1 MYQNKHFRLYLLQLS
16 VIVLFAAIFAVFLPK
31 QALAVNGC
39 AGATNPG
46 GGAGTYAGLDSSKC
60 YRIGSGGIPE
70 GTGANVDTS
79 KFDTNGNAISN
90 AANAQAERDRQEAI
104 QKQNAVDSSKAPA
117 VANPPVNS
125 NAPAQVGS
133 RGGSATAAPGD
144 PAAND
149 EGTTCAV
156 EMIGWILCPVI
167 QGVATMSDKIFDLLA
182 GNFLQIE
189 PELTK
194 ADSGIKVPWDAARN
208 IANVLFIVAFI
219 IIIYSQI
226 TGAGISNYGI
236 KKMLPRL
243 IMAALFVN
251 ISFWICQ
258 GMVDLSNI
266 LGFNIY
272 TFLKAQA
279 AAIGPSAMA
288 DIPGADTVT
297 GGGWLSVLAVAIL
310 AAVGI
315 AWLLLAPLG
324 AIALMVLIT
333 CVTIVIILLLRK
345 AIIILLVVISPIA
358 FVAYLLPNTEK
369 FFNKW
374 LSMFWQLLMVFPVV
388 ALLMGGGQLASTI
401 IMSAGATKDA
411 KTQCSAEDAGKVT
424 SIGAQS
430 DGYNVSC
437 EGSIPVGPDGDRH
450 VGWMLGLVA
459 AGVAVAPLLAVWAV
473 LKGALAAAGA
483 IGGKIANSV
492 QKGTATGGNKFGGA
506 LGKTSVGRGLA
517 ARKAIKQNYKD
528 QRFAGKMSQTGRKGR
543 FTRISA
549 RGVGGN
555 LGLGAGKLADKMS
568 DDGKIGALKK
578 GLNMSTGSLQAQSTK
593 LSANFAGAAAKI
605 EEQDVKDQQ
614 DLISSQL
621 RSRREETDSAGNRI
635 EDQVKL
641 GEILKNA
648 IISGDKAGAKAAT
661 NMLVGLGNPGKKEL
675 RSVMGGAG
683 GMNTAT
689 ASEFRANIA
698 QNHSSLKSTDADIY
712 AAAGD
717 TQNQG
722 LSHHQ
727 SSMDT
732 YEGLTNDQLAT
743 QSGDSLNNSGAT
755 RAIAKDVEIVDEQG
769 TRHTVTRGTAVLAS
783 KAGAEIKDS
792 NRSKFV

>member
-1 MYQNKHFRLYLLQLS
+1 MRVKQKYIYRIYASGMVAFALIASALLISLFQAKS
-16 VIVLFAAIFAVFLPK
+16 VSADAVSHCSSKSASLK
-31 QALAVNGC
+31 GVCEYSYNNASTIDCESQYGTGRV
-39 AGATNPG
+39 PG
-46 GGAGTYAGLDSSKC
+46 G
-60 YRIGSGGIPE
+60 
-70 GTGANVDTS
+70 VDEC
-79 KFDTNGNAISN
+79 K
-90 AANAQAERDRQEAI
+90 EAI
-104 QKQNAVDSSKAPA
+104 
-117 VANPPVNS
+117 VA
-125 NAPAQVGS
+125 GKKD
-133 RGGSATAAPGD
+133 ATAAQNPQSSTYTP
-144 PAAND
+144 PAAGQQPGNGQPPGTQGPAAPQD
-149 EGTTCAV
+149 DGTTCAV

-208 IANVLFIVAFI
+208 IANVLFIVAFV

-251 ISFWICQ
+251 VSFWICQ

-401 IMSAGATKDA
+401 IMSAGATNDA

-430 DGYNVSC
+430 DGYNVAC
-437 EGSIPVGPDGDRH
+437 EGSIPVGPNGDRH

-459 AGVAVAPLLAVWAV
+459 AGIAVAPLLAVWAV

-492 QKGTATGGNKFGGA
+492 QKGTAGAGNGAVNKFKNSGLGKYREQQKGLRNAAVAAGTYRGKGGKFNPRNARAKMNSALNKNSSFNRVTSGYGGNRALTAEALNRKDAKEAMDMFDHDDGLMSMWAQSGGDIDQYMKDQNMNEVDKDNFKKSAQGEKFKQMMTAGHNRKSSSFLAAADYLASNGKGSASDIKAAIKSASKQGASAPETAGA
-506 LGKTSVGRGLA
+506 LQSAIANSRKSGRADTLANLSARDQAAGPTSVERKQAFSDVGASSLSHGMFATQDEYRLGTASAEKVATRDAFRAHIADRGNWENTLKGYSQMDARTQAKVQGELVA
-517 ARKAIKQNYKD
+517 AATTHGVAGGTVQEIKQN
-528 QRFAGKMSQTGRKGR
+528 
-543 FTRISA
+543 
-549 RGVGGN
+549 
-555 LGLGAGKLADKMS
+555 
-568 DDGKIGALKK
+568 IG
-578 GLNMSTGSLQAQSTK
+578 MQ
-593 LSANFAGAAAKI
+593 
-605 EEQDVKDQQ
+605 
-614 DLISSQL
+614 
-621 RSRREETDSAGNRI
+621 
-635 EDQVKL
+635 
-641 GEILKNA
+641 
-648 IISGDKAGAKAAT
+648 
-661 NMLVGLGNPGKKEL
+661 
-675 RSVMGGAG
+675 
-683 GMNTAT
+683 
-689 ASEFRANIA
+689 
-698 QNHSSLKSTDADIY
+698 
-712 AAAGD
+712 
-717 TQNQG
+717 
-722 LSHHQ
+722 
-727 SSMDT
+727 
-732 YEGLTNDQLAT
+732 
-743 QSGDSLNNSGAT
+743 
-755 RAIAKDVEIVDEQG
+755 
-769 TRHTVTRGTAVLAS
+769 
-783 KAGAEIKDS
+783 
-792 NRSKFV
+792 